1 MQNNEKGM
9 TNKDVK
15 DLCQRIVFNR
25 FQDAGGVVVNRMV
38 QSLEEVGVSSFRSLL
53 YSGGMEK
60 K

>member
-25 FQDAGGVVVNRMV
+25 FQDAGGVVVNRVV